1 MSINN
6 IELPV
11 QTLAALYPFS
21 LTGNTEET
29 ITNENKKTAPET
41 TKKQAGIIQETEK
54 TREWKWL
61 GNNQQQILVMVNNQ
75 DAVHLPDKELS
86 FLTGILTACR
96 LSLADVAIVNINN
109 QPDAS
114 YKELT
119 DNFKSKKVFLFGIE
133 PSTFGLP
140 MQFPHYQVQA
150 FTGISFLYAPELKE
164 LENDK
169 VEKTKLWMV
178 LKKMFNI

>member
-6 IELPV
+6 IELSGKTV
-11 QTLAALYPFS
+11 AELYPFS
-21 LTGNTEET
+21 LTGNTET
-29 ITNENKKTAPET
+29 ITSENKKVEMEISE
-41 TKKQAGIIQETEK
+41 KQAGLAQK
-54 TREWKWL
+54 TDVNKKWKWL
-61 GNNQQQILVMVNNQ
+61 GNNQQQILIMVNNR

-86 FLTGILTACR
+86 FLTGVLTACK

-109 QPDAS
+109 QPQAS

-119 DNFKSKKVFLFGIE
+119 DNFKSKIVFLFGIE

-178 LKKMFNI
+178 LKKMFNV